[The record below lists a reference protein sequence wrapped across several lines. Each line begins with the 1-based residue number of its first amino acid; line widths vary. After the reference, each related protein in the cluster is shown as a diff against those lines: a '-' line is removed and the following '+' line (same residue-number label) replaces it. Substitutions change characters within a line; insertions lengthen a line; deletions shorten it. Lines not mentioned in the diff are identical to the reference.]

1 MRTDRREVDVGRY
14 LLRAV
19 TVMLVLA
26 SPALAA
32 LRAAT
37 AKTTAATTVASLD
50 GVRYR
55 TTVVDGR
62 TQLVQLAPTRRS
74 VMTLREPLQLR
85 LVEPG
90 GRRVVLA
97 TPLPAG
103 ADPYRPGGRASTRLV
118 VADTEERTSRT
129 YTVSRNIEADAFG
142 VGNGQ
147 LFVVDHRPALQPTY
161 YRVAGL
167 DLRSGDF
174 YELFGPDKQPLTV
187 NMTGTARAQV
197 GSIDGRQL
205 YTLYTQHAHAHDG
218 AHSDAASAHA
228 FVHVLDLTSGWAYCV
243 DLPAEFGQGPAR
255 ASSIAVDQT
264 GTILE
269 VVDRHAGRVARVP
282 TAQLSLGTL
291 TQRAPEVQVSSV

>member
-1 MRTDRREVDVGRY
+1 MT
-14 LLRAV
+14 
-19 TVMLVLA
+19 LA
-26 SPALAA
+26 SLLAAPALAA
-32 LRAAT
+32 LPANAT
-37 AKTTAATTVASLD
+37 TTAAATVASLD
-50 GVRYR
+50 GIRYR

-62 TQLVQLAPTRRS
+62 TRLVQLAPTRRS
-74 VMTLREPLQLR
+74 VMTLPTPLQLR

-90 GRRVVLA
+90 GGRVVLA
-97 TPLPAG
+97 TPLRAG

-118 VADTEERTSRT
+118 VADTEQRTSRT

-167 DLRSGDF
+167 DLRSGEF

-197 GSIDGRQL
+197 GSPDGRQL
-205 YTLYTQHAHAHDG
+205 YTLYTQHAHAH
-218 AHSDAASAHA
+218 AHADVHNDTASAQA
-228 FVHVLDLTSGWAYCV
+228 FIHVLDLTSGWAYCV
-243 DLPAEFGQGPAR
+243 DLPTEFGHGPAR
-255 ASSIAVDQT
+255 ASSIAVDRT
-264 GTILE
+264 GTTVE
-269 VVDRHAGRVARVP
+269 VVDRHAGKVARVP

-291 TQRAPEVQVSSV
+291 SQRAPDVQVSNVYVAGD